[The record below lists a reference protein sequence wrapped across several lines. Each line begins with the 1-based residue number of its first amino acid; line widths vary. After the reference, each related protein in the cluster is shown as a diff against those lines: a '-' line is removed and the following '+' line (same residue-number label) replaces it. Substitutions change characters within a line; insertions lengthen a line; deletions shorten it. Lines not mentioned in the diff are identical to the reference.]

1 MPDSE
6 PPEDQ
11 PSADPQ
17 PLHLWPFVRMG
28 STMATLVA
36 GGLLIGWFVDS
47 RAHTLPAFTLT
58 GLAVGMVATGW
69 YGYLKFRRFWS

>member
-1 MPDSE
+1 MTDSE
-6 PPEDQ
+6 PAKDA
-11 PSADPQ
+11 PSRGDE
-17 PLHLWPFVRMG
+17 PLRLWPYVRMG

-36 GGLLIGWFVDS
+36 GGLLIGWFIDS

-69 YGYLKFRRFWS
+69 YGYRKFRRFWS